1 MSLSL
6 SGDASY
12 LVSCASG
19 DEDNRGACWVFIA
32 DGGSYKQLGTKIVS
46 GLRSG
51 TIWFGKCKQDVAENL
66 DL

>member
-19 DEDNRGACWVFIA
+19 DDANRGACWVFMA
-32 DGGSYKQLGTKIVS
+32 EGGSYKQLGTKIVS